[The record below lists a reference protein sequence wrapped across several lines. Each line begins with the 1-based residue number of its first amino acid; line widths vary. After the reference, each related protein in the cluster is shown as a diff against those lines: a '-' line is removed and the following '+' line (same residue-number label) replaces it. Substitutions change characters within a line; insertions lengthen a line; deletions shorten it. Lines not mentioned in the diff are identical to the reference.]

1 MLTHEIVLYGI
12 DILLLILLIV
22 GLILIFKSKI
32 RKKRLCSVLL
42 AILLFILFILSSL
55 LPIEEPF
62 LTFPTVEEAF
72 HYKYDCDILLTV
84 EGNKSTQVICDLGH
98 SSGYHSVVL
107 PKTDKG
113 WKPNIPLDTKIV
125 EEKFTPSGAAVMLQ
139 HFKQT
144 DDFYLTI
151 LSSSGMDELSDN
163 RNTEFQ
169 SLTGPSFLGK
179 EIPPGHYYASLDGV
193 DENYVLTIDGEDYTF
208 PKAK

>member
-1 MLTHEIVLYGI
+1 MLTHAMVLYGI
-12 DILLLILLIV
+12 DILLFVLLIV

-62 LTFPTVEEAF
+62 LTFPTAEEAL
-72 HYKYDCDILLTV
+72 HYKYDYDIELTV
-84 EGNKSTQVICDLGH
+84 EGNESTQIVCH
-98 SSGYHSVVL
+98 SSTEKGYYGAVL

-113 WKPNIPLDTKIV
+113 WKPEIQWDKKIV
-125 EEKFTPSGAAVMLQ
+125 GQIFAPSCIVMLQ
-139 HFKQT
+139 RYKQT

-151 LSSSGMDELSDN
+151 QSASGMDELFDN

-169 SLTGPSFLGK
+169 SLTGPSPLEK
-179 EIPPGHYYASLDGV
+179 KVLPGYYYAFIDGI

>member
-1 MLTHEIVLYGI
+1 MVLYGI
-12 DILLLILLIV
+12 DVLLFALLIV

-62 LTFPTVEEAF
+62 LTFSTVEEAL
-72 HYKYDCDILLTV
+72 HYTYDCDIMLTI
-84 EGNKSTQVICDLGH
+84 EGNESTQIVCN
-98 SSGYHSVVL
+98 SSTKKGYYDVVL

-113 WKPNIPLDTKIV
+113 WKPNIPLDTKIA
-125 EEKFTPSGAAVMLQ
+125 ETIFAPNCIIMLQ
-139 HFKQT
+139 RYKQT
-144 DDFYLTI
+144 NDFYLTI
-151 LSSSGMDELSDN
+151 QSASGMDELFDN

-169 SLTGPSFLGK
+169 SLTGPSPLGK
-179 EIPPGHYYASLDGV
+179 KVLPGYYYAFIDDV

-208 PKAK
+208 LKAK